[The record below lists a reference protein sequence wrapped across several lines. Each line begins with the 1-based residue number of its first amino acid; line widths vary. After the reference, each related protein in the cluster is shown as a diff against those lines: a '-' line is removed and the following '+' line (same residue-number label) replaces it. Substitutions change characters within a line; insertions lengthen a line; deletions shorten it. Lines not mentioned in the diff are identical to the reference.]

1 MVEKI
6 EGRLAFSE
14 GRGYDEDMR
23 KNHLQNLLQNR
34 VPPLA
39 AEREG
44 KIMRALRWLKAAAA
58 AAAVMLCVLPLK
70 ADAAELIQSP
80 VYGQVYVMDENG
92 VNGLMFTQESDA
104 ITQFMRETAS
114 DPYFVRYNRFDN
126 VLAKLK
132 ATATSSIVLD
142 ENGNVVSVK
151 DAATLAQE
159 TAAHLNNVAAMD
171 AMSEEEKLALENQ
184 QLAQLNE
191 QAVMVAA
198 MAQQAALLKQL
209 AASSASPEEAAVLQ
223 TYVDMCAQLQA
234 LIAAKQQ
241 VVLLYQQ
248 QADPAVCQQALLN
261 VQNLAAA
268 VQQSTAQ
275 LALYES

>member
-1 MVEKI
+1 MGVFKW
-6 EGRLAFSE
+6 
-14 GRGYDEDMR
+14 
-23 KNHLQNLLQNR
+23 
-34 VPPLA
+34 V
-39 AEREG
+39 
-44 KIMRALRWLKAAAA
+44 KAAVA
-58 AAAVMLCVLPLK
+58 AAAVLLCVVPLK
-70 ADAAELIQSP
+70 ADAAELIQSS

-92 VNGLMFTQESDA
+92 VNGLMFTQEGDA
-104 ITQFMRETAS
+104 VTQFMRETAS
-114 DPYFVRYNRFDN
+114 DPYFVRYNSFDN

-132 ATATSSIVLD
+132 ATAVSSIVLD
-142 ENGNVVSVK
+142 ENGNAVSVK

-159 TAAHLNNVAAMD
+159 AAAHLNNVD

-184 QLAQLNE
+184 QLAQLNQ
-191 QAVMVAA
+191 QAVMVAG
-198 MAQQAALLKQL
+198 MAQQAALLQQL

-234 LIAAKQQ
+234 LVAAKQQ

-275 LALYES
+275 LALYEQ

>member
-1 MVEKI
+1 MMKV
-6 EGRLAFSE
+6 F
-14 GRGYDEDMR
+14 
-23 KNHLQNLLQNR
+23 Q
-34 VPPLA
+34 
-39 AEREG
+39 
-44 KIMRALRWLKAAAA
+44 WLKT
-58 AAAVMLCVLPLK
+58 AAAVAAVMVCVLPLK

-92 VNGLMFTQESDA
+92 TNGLMFTQENDA

-132 ATATSSIVLD
+132 ATAVSSIVLD
-142 ENGNVVSVK
+142 ENGNAVAVK
-151 DAATLAQE
+151 DAAALAQE
-159 TAAHLNNVAAMD
+159 AAAHLNNVAALD

-184 QLAQLNE
+184 QLAQLNQ
-191 QAVMVAA
+191 QAVMAAA
-198 MAQQAALLKQL
+198 MAQQAALLQQL
-209 AASSASPEEAAVLQ
+209 AASSASSADAAMIR
-223 TYVDMCAQLQA
+223 TYTDMCAQLQS

-241 VVLLYQQ
+241 AVLLYQQ

>member
-1 MVEKI
+1 MGVFKW
-6 EGRLAFSE
+6 
-14 GRGYDEDMR
+14 
-23 KNHLQNLLQNR
+23 
-34 VPPLA
+34 V
-39 AEREG
+39 
-44 KIMRALRWLKAAAA
+44 KAAVA
-58 AAAVMLCVLPLK
+58 AAAVLLCVVPLK
-70 ADAAELIQSP
+70 ADAAELIQSS

-92 VNGLMFTQESDA
+92 VNGLMFTQEGDA
-104 ITQFMRETAS
+104 VTQFMRETAS
-114 DPYFVRYNRFDN
+114 DPYFVRYNSFDN

-132 ATATSSIVLD
+132 ATAVSSIVLD
-142 ENGNVVSVK
+142 ENGNAVSVK

-159 TAAHLNNVAAMD
+159 AAAHLNNVAAMD

-184 QLAQLNE
+184 QLAQLNQ

-198 MAQQAALLKQL
+198 MVQQAALLKQL

>member
-1 MVEKI
+1 MKLW
-6 EGRLAFSE
+6 G
-14 GRGYDEDMR
+14 
-23 KNHLQNLLQNR
+23 
-34 VPPLA
+34 
-39 AEREG
+39 
-44 KIMRALRWLKAAAA
+44 WLKGAAAA
-58 AAAVMLCVLPLK
+58 AAAVLLCAAPMR

-80 VYGQVYVMDENG
+80 VYGQVYVMDEAG
-92 VNGLMFTQESDA
+92 VNGLLFTQETDA
-104 ITQFMRETAS
+104 VTQFMIETAS

-209 AASSASPEEAAVLQ
+209 AASSASPEEAAVIQ

>member
-1 MVEKI
+1 MGVFKW
-6 EGRLAFSE
+6 
-14 GRGYDEDMR
+14 
-23 KNHLQNLLQNR
+23 
-34 VPPLA
+34 V
-39 AEREG
+39 
-44 KIMRALRWLKAAAA
+44 KAAVA
-58 AAAVMLCVLPLK
+58 AAAVLLCVVPLK
-70 ADAAELIQSP
+70 ADAAELIQSS

-92 VNGLMFTQESDA
+92 VNGLMFTQEGDA
-104 ITQFMRETAS
+104 VTQFMRETAS
-114 DPYFVRYNRFDN
+114 DPYFVRYNSFDN

-132 ATATSSIVLD
+132 ATAVSSIVLD
-142 ENGNVVSVK
+142 ENGNAVSVK

-159 TAAHLNNVAAMD
+159 AAAHLNNVAAMD

-184 QLAQLNE
+184 QLAQLN
-191 QAVMVAA
+191 
-198 MAQQAALLKQL
+198 QQAALLQQL
-209 AASSASPEEAAVLQ
+209 AASSASPEEAAALQ
-223 TYVDMCAQLQA
+223 IYADMCAQLQA
-234 LIAAKQQ
+234 LITAKQQ

>member
-1 MVEKI
+1 
-6 EGRLAFSE
+6 
-14 GRGYDEDMR
+14 
-23 KNHLQNLLQNR
+23 
-34 VPPLA
+34 
-39 AEREG
+39 
-44 KIMRALRWLKAAAA
+44 
-58 AAAVMLCVLPLK
+58 
-70 ADAAELIQSP
+70 
-80 VYGQVYVMDENG
+80 
-92 VNGLMFTQESDA
+92 
-104 ITQFMRETAS
+104 
-114 DPYFVRYNRFDN
+114 
-126 VLAKLK
+126 
-132 ATATSSIVLD
+132 
-142 ENGNVVSVK
+142 
-151 DAATLAQE
+151 
-159 TAAHLNNVAAMD
+159 
-171 AMSEEEKLALENQ
+171 
-184 QLAQLNE
+184 
-191 QAVMVAA
+191 MVAA

>member
-1 MVEKI
+1 
-6 EGRLAFSE
+6 
-14 GRGYDEDMR
+14 
-23 KNHLQNLLQNR
+23 
-34 VPPLA
+34 
-39 AEREG
+39 
-44 KIMRALRWLKAAAA
+44 
-58 AAAVMLCVLPLK
+58 MLCVLPLK

-159 TAAHLNNVAAMD
+159 TAAHLNNVAAM
-171 AMSEEEKLALENQ
+171 
-184 QLAQLNE
+184 
-191 QAVMVAA
+191 
-198 MAQQAALLKQL
+198 AQQAALLKQL